1 MQLLSTSPLPP
12 LFLGPDGA
20 GKSSMIRYCLK
31 SFEEQGSL
39 QWKHLR
45 LCARTRACDVQAFIE
60 TGLEKKRKTKLG
72 PPAGSRLIIFV
83 DDVNVVE
90 ADGFGTQPALEQLRQ
105 LQDRKVQLQ
114 CLSAPACACSTPES
128 ALALRPDD
136 HSMTLMALMKSNWPL
151 GMRPHCAL
159 PVMLTQFAC
168 LFGRQSVA
176 NVKLIIKL

>member
-1 MQLLSTSPLPP
+1 MQLLATGPLPP

-31 SFEEQGSL
+31 SSEEQGGL
-39 QWKHLR
+39 HWKHLR

-72 PPAGSRLIIFV
+72 PPAGFQLIVFV

-105 LQDRKVQLQ
+105 LQDQKVGLQ
-114 CLSAPACACSTPES
+114 CLFKTCSHPSHSGLAQHQDQMILTQPQPVPVPTAMP
-128 ALALRPDD
+128 ALASLHKLP
-136 HSMTLMALMKSNWPL
+136 TALQTS
-151 GMRPHCAL
+151 RHADAI
-159 PVMLTQFAC
+159 AC
-168 LFGRQSVA
+168 LLADRA
-176 NVKLIIKL
+176 